1 MSKEII
7 NSPNA
12 PAPVGPYNQAVKAN
26 GMLYVSGQVAL
37 IPGTKYL
44 ATTNIKDETKQ
55 VMSNLSAVLEAAGIS
70 FSHVVKT
77 TIFLNDMGNYGA
89 VNEVYGAYFKD
100 DFAPARECVAVKTL
114 PLNVNVEISVIATM
128 EL

>member
-1 MSKEII
+1 
-7 NSPNA
+7 
-12 PAPVGPYNQAVKAN
+12 
-26 GMLYVSGQVAL
+26 MLYISGQVAL

-44 ATTNIKDETKQ
+44 ATTNIQEETKQ
-55 VMSNLSAVLEAAGIS
+55 VMVNLAAILDAAGIS
-70 FSHVVKT
+70 FKHVVKT

-89 VNEVYGAYFKD
+89 VNKVYGAYFED

-114 PLNVNVEISVIATM
+114 PLNVNVEISMIATM